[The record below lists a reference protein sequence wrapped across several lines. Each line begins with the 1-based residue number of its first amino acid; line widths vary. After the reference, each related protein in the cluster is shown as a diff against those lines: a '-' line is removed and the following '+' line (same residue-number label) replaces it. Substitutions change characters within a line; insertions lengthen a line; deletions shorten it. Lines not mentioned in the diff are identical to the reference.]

1 MKTKGHGTI
10 KKSKAYGA
18 IGTLLLSGVLVAA
31 MGTTAVQADET
42 VENSSATETLASTP
56 QVATESTAATAT
68 DSEVSVGDTKTSE
81 TEANKTVISD
91 SAESTTPVEVEK
103 TTETSSTTENTDAE
117 VVKLAE
123 STVPEKTETE
133 AASATSVPE
142 KTETE
147 VAGVTTE
154 ATNVVEENENN
165 STESTEAEEDSTEP
179 AKEMASTEAT
189 SEESSAEELVAS
201 ETEAKVISED
211 AEAADQSK
219 HGATGGGT
227 GVTDRVTDVY
237 LGSNGFNIQYNQPIA
252 DGAKIMFAVWSDKN
266 GQDDLIWYTADS
278 HGKTTAKYTG
288 SYGKYHIHT
297 YQNLN
302 GKMTGLNGTSIIVP
316 EPSAKVTIAK
326 ASETSYKV
334 TVSDVPVYISSV
346 QLPTWTQANDQDDL
360 IWYKTTKDSNTTYSA
375 IISVAEHN
383 LESGRYNVHVYGT
396 SAVTNALTGLAGT
409 HFEADYHFGDVA
421 VDASLAKD
429 GIDLTMPSD
438 VSKGMAVYHAVWSA
452 ENDQDDIVW
461 YKADPSGHTKA
472 NYTGSYGTYLV
483 HTYGVVHGQMVGLNA
498 TSVLVPKPEVKA
510 NITKESATTYK
521 VTITDVP
528 IYIDDIQ
535 VPTWTEANGQ
545 DDLQWY
551 KAEKAADG
559 SYYVVFSEATH
570 NLEAGTYNVHVYGY
584 NHVKKVQTGLLGK
597 RFESDYRFGDV
608 AVKAELAP
616 TGIYITMPSDVSS
629 NLKTYHAVWSAKND
643 QDDIKWYQVAKN
655 GQLTASYTGDY
666 GAYYIHTYAVVK
678 GKMTC
683 ISATSID
690 VPKPDVKVSVTQAS
704 DTSAKVVVTNVPIYV
719 HDIEVPVWTSQ
730 NGQDDIKW
738 YKAEKAADGSY
749 TYTFYAKN
757 HNFESGHYNVHVY
770 GVSEVTHSLV
780 GLATTSGIDLTF
792 NQNLTA
798 PTVTVQNHNADKGTL
813 QVVIAETETSKSIA
827 SVSVAAWSEAE
838 QKNIH
843 WYTTSHVVNGKVIVT
858 VDEKYHHNLTG
869 NYTVHTYIK
878 TKDGSTIGYNLGQCA
893 FNNTQSTTSVTAT
906 YKGTGVYGVTISGV
920 YSNCSVKYAVW
931 SDVNGQDD
939 IKWYDASVSQAV
951 ATGLINVANHS
962 GTGTY
967 HLHAYQS
974 DNGKMYLLGKTEFTV
989 KKTSYNTPYYNQKDE
1004 RWGNT
1009 LYGGY
1014 KMGAT
1019 GCVPTSL
1026 SMIISSLSGKEILPT
1041 MVADYLYYDTV
1052 EFNRGSQGTS
1062 GNGVLLASKHFGMTP
1077 TALGSVN
1084 ELTNALK
1091 EGHYVSASV
1100 QMNKFSPWPFGTSH
1114 AIVLKGYSN
1123 GNTYVLDPYNA
1134 ANNGWYPIDALWRE
1148 QSTQYEDIAAL
1159 GHPFVKITD
1168 I

>member
-56 QVATESTAATAT
+56 QVATESTAATTT

-117 VVKLAE
+117 VVKPAE

-302 GKMTGLNGTSIIVP
+302 GKMIGLNGTSIIVP

-421 VDASLAKD
+421 VDATLAKD

-757 HNFESGHYNVHVY
+757 YNFESGHYNVHVY

-878 TKDGSTIGYNLGQCA
+878 TKDGSTIGYNLGQYA

-920 YSNCSVKYAVW
+920 YSNGSVKYAVW

>member
-1 MKTKGHGTI
+1 M
-10 KKSKAYGA
+10 
-18 IGTLLLSGVLVAA
+18 
-31 MGTTAVQADET
+31 
-42 VENSSATETLASTP
+42 
-56 QVATESTAATAT
+56 
-68 DSEVSVGDTKTSE
+68 
-81 TEANKTVISD
+81 
-91 SAESTTPVEVEK
+91 
-103 TTETSSTTENTDAE
+103 
-117 VVKLAE
+117 
-123 STVPEKTETE
+123 
-133 AASATSVPE
+133 
-142 KTETE
+142 
-147 VAGVTTE
+147 
-154 ATNVVEENENN
+154 
-165 STESTEAEEDSTEP
+165 
-179 AKEMASTEAT
+179 
-189 SEESSAEELVAS
+189 VAS

-757 HNFESGHYNVHVY
+757 YNFESGHYNVHVY

-878 TKDGSTIGYNLGQCA
+878 TKDGSTIGYNLGQYA

-974 DNGKMYLLGKTEFTV
+974 DNGKMYLLGKTEFTM
-989 KKTSYNTPYYNQKDE
+989 KNTSYNTPYYNQKDE

-1026 SMIISSLSGKEILPT
+1026 SMIISSLSGKEILST

>member
-42 VENSSATETLASTP
+42 VENSSATETLASTL

-117 VVKLAE
+117 VVKPAE

-179 AKEMASTEAT
+179 AKEMASIEAT

-316 EPSAKVTIAK
+316 EPSAKVTITK

-396 SAVTNALTGLAGT
+396 SAITNALTGLAGT
-409 HFEADYHFGDVA
+409 HFEADYHFGDVV
-421 VDASLAKD
+421 VDATLAKD

-920 YSNCSVKYAVW
+920 YSNGSVKYAVW

-1159 GHPFVKITD
+1159 GHPLVKITD

>member
-42 VENSSATETLASTP
+42 VENSSATETLASTL

-91 SAESTTPVEVEK
+91 SAKSTTPVEVEK

-117 VVKLAE
+117 VVKPAE

-316 EPSAKVTIAK
+316 EPSAKVTITK

-396 SAVTNALTGLAGT
+396 SAITNALTGLAGT
-409 HFEADYHFGDVA
+409 HFEADYHFGDVV
-421 VDASLAKD
+421 VDATLAKD

-559 SYYVVFSEATH
+559 SYCVVFSEATH

-683 ISATSID
+683 ISGTSID

-780 GLATTSGIDLTF
+780 GFATTSGIDLTF

-920 YSNCSVKYAVW
+920 YSNGSVKYAVW

>member
-1 MKTKGHGTI
+1 M
-10 KKSKAYGA
+10 
-18 IGTLLLSGVLVAA
+18 
-31 MGTTAVQADET
+31 
-42 VENSSATETLASTP
+42 
-56 QVATESTAATAT
+56 
-68 DSEVSVGDTKTSE
+68 
-81 TEANKTVISD
+81 
-91 SAESTTPVEVEK
+91 
-103 TTETSSTTENTDAE
+103 
-117 VVKLAE
+117 
-123 STVPEKTETE
+123 
-133 AASATSVPE
+133 
-142 KTETE
+142 
-147 VAGVTTE
+147 
-154 ATNVVEENENN
+154 
-165 STESTEAEEDSTEP
+165 
-179 AKEMASTEAT
+179 
-189 SEESSAEELVAS
+189 VAS

-559 SYYVVFSEATH
+559 SY
-570 NLEAGTYNVHVYGY
+570 
-584 NHVKKVQTGLLGK
+584 
-597 RFESDYRFGDV
+597 
-608 AVKAELAP
+608 
-616 TGIYITMPSDVSS
+616 
-629 NLKTYHAVWSAKND
+629 
-643 QDDIKWYQVAKN
+643 
-655 GQLTASYTGDY
+655 
-666 GAYYIHTYAVVK
+666 
-678 GKMTC
+678 
-683 ISATSID
+683 
-690 VPKPDVKVSVTQAS
+690 
-704 DTSAKVVVTNVPIYV
+704 
-719 HDIEVPVWTSQ
+719 
-730 NGQDDIKW
+730 
-738 YKAEKAADGSY
+738 

-757 HNFESGHYNVHVY
+757 YNFESGHYNVHVY

-878 TKDGSTIGYNLGQCA
+878 TKDGSTIGYNLGQYA

-974 DNGKMYLLGKTEFTV
+974 DNGKMYLLGKTEFTM

-1052 EFNRGSQGTS
+1052 EFNRVSQGTS

>member
-56 QVATESTAATAT
+56 QVATESTAATTT

-117 VVKLAE
+117 VVKPAE

-421 VDASLAKD
+421 VDATLAKD

-920 YSNCSVKYAVW
+920 YSNGSVKYAVW

-1159 GHPFVKITD
+1159 GHPLVKITD

>member
-42 VENSSATETLASTP
+42 VENSSATETLASTL

-117 VVKLAE
+117 VVKPAE

-920 YSNCSVKYAVW
+920 YSNGSVKYAVW

-1159 GHPFVKITD
+1159 GHPLVKITD

>member
-42 VENSSATETLASTP
+42 VENSSATETLASTL

-117 VVKLAE
+117 VVKPAE

-878 TKDGSTIGYNLGQCA
+878 TKDGSTIGYNLGQYA

-920 YSNCSVKYAVW
+920 YSNGSVKYAVW

-1159 GHPFVKITD
+1159 GHPLVKITD

>member
-42 VENSSATETLASTP
+42 VENSSATETLASTL

-117 VVKLAE
+117 VVKPAE

-237 LGSNGFNIQYNQPIA
+237 LGGNGFNIQYNQPIA

-316 EPSAKVTIAK
+316 EPSAKVTITK

-920 YSNCSVKYAVW
+920 YSNGSVKYAVW

>member
-56 QVATESTAATAT
+56 QVATESTAATTT

-117 VVKLAE
+117 VVKPAE

-302 GKMTGLNGTSIIVP
+302 GKMIGLNGTSIIVP

-597 RFESDYRFGDV
+597 CFESDYRFGDV

-780 GLATTSGIDLTF
+780 GFATTSGIDLTF

-920 YSNCSVKYAVW
+920 YSNGSVKYAVW

-1052 EFNRGSQGTS
+1052 EFNRVSQGTS

>member
-1 MKTKGHGTI
+1 M
-10 KKSKAYGA
+10 
-18 IGTLLLSGVLVAA
+18 
-31 MGTTAVQADET
+31 
-42 VENSSATETLASTP
+42 
-56 QVATESTAATAT
+56 
-68 DSEVSVGDTKTSE
+68 
-81 TEANKTVISD
+81 
-91 SAESTTPVEVEK
+91 
-103 TTETSSTTENTDAE
+103 
-117 VVKLAE
+117 
-123 STVPEKTETE
+123 
-133 AASATSVPE
+133 
-142 KTETE
+142 
-147 VAGVTTE
+147 
-154 ATNVVEENENN
+154 
-165 STESTEAEEDSTEP
+165 
-179 AKEMASTEAT
+179 
-189 SEESSAEELVAS
+189 VAS

-584 NHVKKVQTGLLGK
+584 NHVKKVQTGLLGT

-757 HNFESGHYNVHVY
+757 YNFESGHYNVHVY

-920 YSNCSVKYAVW
+920 YSNGSVKYAVW

>member
-920 YSNCSVKYAVW
+920 YSNGSVKYAVW

>member
-56 QVATESTAATAT
+56 QVATESTAATTT

-189 SEESSAEELVAS
+189 SEESSAEQLVAS

-237 LGSNGFNIQYNQPIA
+237 LGGNGFNIQYNQPIA

-421 VDASLAKD
+421 VDATLAKD

-780 GLATTSGIDLTF
+780 GFATTSGIDLTF

-920 YSNCSVKYAVW
+920 YSNGSVKYAVW

-974 DNGKMYLLGKTEFTV
+974 DNGKMYLLGKTEFTM

>member
-42 VENSSATETLASTP
+42 VENSSATETLASTL

-91 SAESTTPVEVEK
+91 SAKSTTPVEVEK

-117 VVKLAE
+117 VVKPAE

-409 HFEADYHFGDVA
+409 HFEADYHFGDVV
-421 VDASLAKD
+421 VDATLAKD

-780 GLATTSGIDLTF
+780 GFATTSGIDLTF

-920 YSNCSVKYAVW
+920 YSNGSVKYAVW

>member
-56 QVATESTAATAT
+56 QVATESTAATTT

-117 VVKLAE
+117 VVKPAE
-123 STVPEKTETE
+123 ST
-133 AASATSVPE
+133 VPE

-974 DNGKMYLLGKTEFTV
+974 DNGKMYLLGKTEFTM

-1159 GHPFVKITD
+1159 GHPLVKITD

>member
-42 VENSSATETLASTP
+42 VENSSATETLASTL

-117 VVKLAE
+117 VVKPAE

-237 LGSNGFNIQYNQPIA
+237 LGGNGFNIQYNQPIA

-920 YSNCSVKYAVW
+920 YSNGSVKYAVW

>member
-56 QVATESTAATAT
+56 QVATESTAATTT

-117 VVKLAE
+117 VVKPAE

-189 SEESSAEELVAS
+189 SEESSAEQLVAS

-288 SYGKYHIHT
+288 SYGKYHVHT

-421 VDASLAKD
+421 VDATLAKD

-559 SYYVVFSEATH
+559 SY
-570 NLEAGTYNVHVYGY
+570 
-584 NHVKKVQTGLLGK
+584 
-597 RFESDYRFGDV
+597 
-608 AVKAELAP
+608 
-616 TGIYITMPSDVSS
+616 
-629 NLKTYHAVWSAKND
+629 
-643 QDDIKWYQVAKN
+643 
-655 GQLTASYTGDY
+655 
-666 GAYYIHTYAVVK
+666 
-678 GKMTC
+678 
-683 ISATSID
+683 
-690 VPKPDVKVSVTQAS
+690 
-704 DTSAKVVVTNVPIYV
+704 
-719 HDIEVPVWTSQ
+719 
-730 NGQDDIKW
+730 
-738 YKAEKAADGSY
+738 

-757 HNFESGHYNVHVY
+757 YNFESGHYNVHVY

-878 TKDGSTIGYNLGQCA
+878 TKDGSTIGYNLGQYA

-974 DNGKMYLLGKTEFTV
+974 DNGKMYLLGKTEFTM

-1026 SMIISSLSGKEILPT
+1026 SMIISSLSGKEILST

-1052 EFNRGSQGTS
+1052 EFNRVSQGTS

>member
-117 VVKLAE
+117 VVKPAE

-421 VDASLAKD
+421 VDATLAKD

-597 RFESDYRFGDV
+597 CFESDYRFGDV

-920 YSNCSVKYAVW
+920 YSNGSVKYAVW

>member
-56 QVATESTAATAT
+56 QVATESTAATTT

-117 VVKLAE
+117 VVKSAE
-123 STVPEKTETE
+123 ST
-133 AASATSVPE
+133 VPE

-189 SEESSAEELVAS
+189 SEESSAEQLVAS

-421 VDASLAKD
+421 VDATLAKD

-559 SYYVVFSEATH
+559 SY
-570 NLEAGTYNVHVYGY
+570 
-584 NHVKKVQTGLLGK
+584 
-597 RFESDYRFGDV
+597 
-608 AVKAELAP
+608 
-616 TGIYITMPSDVSS
+616 
-629 NLKTYHAVWSAKND
+629 
-643 QDDIKWYQVAKN
+643 
-655 GQLTASYTGDY
+655 
-666 GAYYIHTYAVVK
+666 
-678 GKMTC
+678 
-683 ISATSID
+683 
-690 VPKPDVKVSVTQAS
+690 
-704 DTSAKVVVTNVPIYV
+704 
-719 HDIEVPVWTSQ
+719 
-730 NGQDDIKW
+730 
-738 YKAEKAADGSY
+738 

-757 HNFESGHYNVHVY
+757 YNFESGHYNVHVY

>member
-1 MKTKGHGTI
+1 M
-10 KKSKAYGA
+10 
-18 IGTLLLSGVLVAA
+18 
-31 MGTTAVQADET
+31 
-42 VENSSATETLASTP
+42 
-56 QVATESTAATAT
+56 
-68 DSEVSVGDTKTSE
+68 
-81 TEANKTVISD
+81 
-91 SAESTTPVEVEK
+91 
-103 TTETSSTTENTDAE
+103 
-117 VVKLAE
+117 
-123 STVPEKTETE
+123 
-133 AASATSVPE
+133 PE

-920 YSNCSVKYAVW
+920 YSNGSVKYAVW

>member
-117 VVKLAE
+117 VVKPAE

-316 EPSAKVTIAK
+316 EPSAKVTITK

-396 SAVTNALTGLAGT
+396 SAITNALTGLAGT
-409 HFEADYHFGDVA
+409 HFEADYHFGDVV
-421 VDASLAKD
+421 VDATLAKD

-559 SYYVVFSEATH
+559 SYCVVFSEATH

-780 GLATTSGIDLTF
+780 GFATTSGIDLTF

-920 YSNCSVKYAVW
+920 YSNGSVKYAVW

>member
-117 VVKLAE
+117 VVKPAE

-920 YSNCSVKYAVW
+920 YSNGSVKYAVW

>member
-56 QVATESTAATAT
+56 QVATESTAATTT

-117 VVKLAE
+117 VVKPAE

-201 ETEAKVISED
+201 ETEVKVISED

-316 EPSAKVTIAK
+316 EPSAKVTITK

-421 VDASLAKD
+421 VDATLAKD

-757 HNFESGHYNVHVY
+757 YNFESGHYNVHVY

-780 GLATTSGIDLTF
+780 GFATTSGIDLTF

-920 YSNCSVKYAVW
+920 YSNGSVKYAVW

-1026 SMIISSLSGKEILPT
+1026 SMIISSLSGKEILST

-1052 EFNRGSQGTS
+1052 EFNRVSQGTS

>member
-117 VVKLAE
+117 VVKPAE

-780 GLATTSGIDLTF
+780 GFATTSGIDLTF

-920 YSNCSVKYAVW
+920 YSNGSVKYAVW

-1052 EFNRGSQGTS
+1052 EFNRVSQGTS

>member
-1 MKTKGHGTI
+1 
-10 KKSKAYGA
+10 
-18 IGTLLLSGVLVAA
+18 
-31 MGTTAVQADET
+31 
-42 VENSSATETLASTP
+42 
-56 QVATESTAATAT
+56 
-68 DSEVSVGDTKTSE
+68 
-81 TEANKTVISD
+81 
-91 SAESTTPVEVEK
+91 
-103 TTETSSTTENTDAE
+103 
-117 VVKLAE
+117 
-123 STVPEKTETE
+123 
-133 AASATSVPE
+133 
-142 KTETE
+142 
-147 VAGVTTE
+147 
-154 ATNVVEENENN
+154 
-165 STESTEAEEDSTEP
+165 
-179 AKEMASTEAT
+179 
-189 SEESSAEELVAS
+189 
-201 ETEAKVISED
+201 
-211 AEAADQSK
+211 
-219 HGATGGGT
+219 
-227 GVTDRVTDVY
+227 
-237 LGSNGFNIQYNQPIA
+237 
-252 DGAKIMFAVWSDKN
+252 MFAVWSDKN

-757 HNFESGHYNVHVY
+757 YNFESGHYNVHVY

-920 YSNCSVKYAVW
+920 YSNGSVKYAVW

-1004 RWGNT
+1004 RWRNT

-1084 ELTNALK
+1084 ELTTALK

>member
-42 VENSSATETLASTP
+42 VENSSATETLASTL

-117 VVKLAE
+117 VVKPAE

-316 EPSAKVTIAK
+316 APSAKVTIAK

-920 YSNCSVKYAVW
+920 YSNGSVKYAVW

>member
-1 MKTKGHGTI
+1 M
-10 KKSKAYGA
+10 
-18 IGTLLLSGVLVAA
+18 
-31 MGTTAVQADET
+31 
-42 VENSSATETLASTP
+42 
-56 QVATESTAATAT
+56 
-68 DSEVSVGDTKTSE
+68 
-81 TEANKTVISD
+81 
-91 SAESTTPVEVEK
+91 
-103 TTETSSTTENTDAE
+103 
-117 VVKLAE
+117 
-123 STVPEKTETE
+123 
-133 AASATSVPE
+133 
-142 KTETE
+142 
-147 VAGVTTE
+147 
-154 ATNVVEENENN
+154 
-165 STESTEAEEDSTEP
+165 
-179 AKEMASTEAT
+179 
-189 SEESSAEELVAS
+189 VAS

-780 GLATTSGIDLTF
+780 GFATTSGIDLTF

-920 YSNCSVKYAVW
+920 YSNGSVKYAVW

>member
-42 VENSSATETLASTP
+42 VENSSATETLASTL

-117 VVKLAE
+117 VVKPAE

-421 VDASLAKD
+421 VDATLAKD

-920 YSNCSVKYAVW
+920 YSNGSVKYAVW

-1159 GHPFVKITD
+1159 GHPLVKITD

>member
-1 MKTKGHGTI
+1 M
-10 KKSKAYGA
+10 
-18 IGTLLLSGVLVAA
+18 
-31 MGTTAVQADET
+31 
-42 VENSSATETLASTP
+42 
-56 QVATESTAATAT
+56 
-68 DSEVSVGDTKTSE
+68 
-81 TEANKTVISD
+81 
-91 SAESTTPVEVEK
+91 
-103 TTETSSTTENTDAE
+103 
-117 VVKLAE
+117 
-123 STVPEKTETE
+123 
-133 AASATSVPE
+133 
-142 KTETE
+142 
-147 VAGVTTE
+147 
-154 ATNVVEENENN
+154 
-165 STESTEAEEDSTEP
+165 
-179 AKEMASTEAT
+179 
-189 SEESSAEELVAS
+189 VAS

-757 HNFESGHYNVHVY
+757 YNFESGHYNVHVY

-920 YSNCSVKYAVW
+920 YSNGSVKYAVW

-1004 RWGNT
+1004 RWRNT

>member
-42 VENSSATETLASTP
+42 VENSSATETLASTL

-117 VVKLAE
+117 VVKPAE

-780 GLATTSGIDLTF
+780 GFATTSGIDLTF

-920 YSNCSVKYAVW
+920 YSNGSVKYAVW

>member
-42 VENSSATETLASTP
+42 VENSSATETLASTL

-117 VVKLAE
+117 VVKPAE
-123 STVPEKTETE
+123 ST
-133 AASATSVPE
+133 VPE

-237 LGSNGFNIQYNQPIA
+237 LGGNGFNIQYNQPIA

-920 YSNCSVKYAVW
+920 YSNGSVKYAVW

>member
-56 QVATESTAATAT
+56 QVATESTAATTT

-117 VVKLAE
+117 VVKPAE

-878 TKDGSTIGYNLGQCA
+878 TKDGSTIGYNLGQYA

-920 YSNCSVKYAVW
+920 YSNGSVKYAVW

>member
-1 MKTKGHGTI
+1 M
-10 KKSKAYGA
+10 
-18 IGTLLLSGVLVAA
+18 
-31 MGTTAVQADET
+31 
-42 VENSSATETLASTP
+42 
-56 QVATESTAATAT
+56 
-68 DSEVSVGDTKTSE
+68 
-81 TEANKTVISD
+81 
-91 SAESTTPVEVEK
+91 
-103 TTETSSTTENTDAE
+103 
-117 VVKLAE
+117 
-123 STVPEKTETE
+123 
-133 AASATSVPE
+133 PE

-559 SYYVVFSEATH
+559 SYCVVFSEATH

-878 TKDGSTIGYNLGQCA
+878 TKDGSTIGYNLGQYA

-920 YSNCSVKYAVW
+920 YSNGSVKYAVW

-1026 SMIISSLSGKEILPT
+1026 SMIISSLSGKEILST

-1052 EFNRGSQGTS
+1052 EFNRVSQGTS

-1159 GHPFVKITD
+1159 GHPLVKITD

>member
-42 VENSSATETLASTP
+42 VENSSATETLASTL

-91 SAESTTPVEVEK
+91 SAESTTPVEVET

-117 VVKLAE
+117 VVKPAE

-683 ISATSID
+683 ISGTSID

-920 YSNCSVKYAVW
+920 YSNGSVKYAVW

-1026 SMIISSLSGKEILPT
+1026 SMIISSLSGKEILST

-1052 EFNRGSQGTS
+1052 EFNRVSQGTS